1 MLFEGTL
8 FLRRRT
14 RSSLS
19 FLDAP
24 SPLKAFVLKCCLALA
39 LLESL
44 LPSRAAAH
52 ELVINSKLRDLLRIS
67 LEIFFLVCLE
77 HIEFEAVLVGLD
89 GLLLA
94 TAHTSGVAFTHPLPV
109 LSNDML
115 FGETL

>member
-44 LPSRAAAH
+44 LPSRAVAH
-52 ELVINSKLRDLLRIS
+52 ELVINSELRIS

-109 LSNDML
+109 LCNDML